1 MRSRLVAAFIALLL
15 FASIASAARVET
27 VLAPDSTLYAVD
39 AAKES
44 AQLEISRRRGEV
56 RETMIV
62 PSTDDDAIESQARLA
77 YDSAQD
83 TLYVMWHRA
92 AEGVDELK
100 LASLNA
106 DNEWSNVLTVANGG
120 DVRRA
125 ALQLEL
131 MHARE
136 EGDESD
142 TTLLHAAWWSIGAE
156 AVPEYA
162 LLAFENGRHLSS
174 EVVDLHSMVEALS
187 ALAAQEEEE
196 TGAAAHPPLTM
207 GRRGDGV
214 DVVFGEKHTTAVTR
228 VHIQPK
234 RISAEARIWRP
245 SGRSTAQTGPTKLIP
260 HGSAPVQVILGGDRI
275 ALYTPDAKF
284 RYMIYDGEEWTPI
297 RMIELDENVT
307 TDELLQ
313 ELRQILEEHA
323 PLTTK
328 PKTH

>member
-1 MRSRLVAAFIALLL
+1 MRSRLVAVFIALLL

-56 RETMIV
+56 RETLIV

-106 DNEWSNVLTVANGG
+106 DNEWSNVLTVASGAG
-120 DVRRA
+120 VRRA

-156 AVPEYA
+156 TVPEYA

-174 EVVDLHSMVEALS
+174 EIVDLHSMVETVAALS
-187 ALAAQEEEE
+187 AEEEE
-196 TGAAAHPPLTM
+196 TGAAAHPPLAM
-207 GRRGDGV
+207 GRRGNGV
-214 DVVFGEKHTTAVTR
+214 DVVFGAKDTTAVTR
-228 VHIQPK
+228 VHIQPT
-234 RISAEARIWRP
+234 RISVEARIWRP

-284 RYMIYDGEEWTPI
+284 RFIVFDGEAWTPI

-307 TDELLQ
+307 TDALLQ
-313 ELRQILEEHA
+313 ELRQTLEENA
-323 PLTTK
+323 PLETR
-328 PKTH
+328 PKSH